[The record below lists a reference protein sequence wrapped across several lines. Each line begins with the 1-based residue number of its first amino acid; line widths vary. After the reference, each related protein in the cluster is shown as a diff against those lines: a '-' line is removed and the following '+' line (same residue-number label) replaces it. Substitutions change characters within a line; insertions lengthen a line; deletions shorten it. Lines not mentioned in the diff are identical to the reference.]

1 MAMQDADVVPLTA
14 LLSPERLGNLTQ
26 LTGAARS
33 AIELHQETV
42 VLGASLM
49 ATIATVEISLRN
61 AICENLSHHFG
72 VPNWLI
78 APPAPFHWKGLE
90 GGKGTEALHRARRA
104 EYAKL
109 TQQEKAALEAL
120 AYPQGRPANVTHA
133 ARAKARQRHIQISNG
148 KIIAEIT
155 FYFWKRL
162 YGPDYE
168 QSLWR
173 PSLKRT
179 FPDKKVKR
187 ADVADHLENIY
198 QARNRLAHHEPVL
211 HKRFADTLAA
221 IKYIIER
228 LEAPVAGPNTP
239 LANLLAE
246 PIAEL
251 EAQAKS
257 LHAKLDAYRVG
268 PNGNP

>member
-1 MAMQDADVVPLTA
+1 MAMQDADVAPLTV

-26 LTGAARS
+26 LTGVARS
-33 AIELHQETV
+33 AIELHQETIA
-42 VLGASLM
+42 LGASLM
-49 ATIATVEISLRN
+49 SVIATVEISLRN
-61 AICENLSHHFG
+61 AICENLSQHFG

-78 APPAPFHWKGLE
+78 SPPAPFQWKSLE
-90 GGKGTEALHRARRA
+90 GGKGTDALHRARRA

-109 TQQEKAALEAL
+109 TQQEKSALEAL
-120 AYPQGRPANVTHA
+120 AYPNGRPANVTHA
-133 ARAKARQRHIQISNG
+133 ARAKARQRQIQVSSG
-148 KIIAEIT
+148 KVIAEIT

-162 YGPDYE
+162 YSPDYE

-187 ADVADHLENIY
+187 AEVADHLENIY

-211 HKRFADTLAA
+211 HKRFADTLAS

-228 LEAPVAGPNTP
+228 LEAPVAGPDTR

-246 PIAEL
+246 WIAEL
-251 EAQAKS
+251 EAQAQA
-257 LHAKLDAYRVG
+257 LHAKLDTYRIG
-268 PNGNP
+268 PNGQP